1 MSEETSTRIGLLAE
15 VSGDYFT
22 ARLITDNDQQVA
34 EEKLGEGAAR
44 SGQVGSYLAI
54 HQAHSKV
61 LVMVERSYR
70 TADRQGQAAHMVRI
84 TPVGEFNTNGDFVK
98 GVSQFPNIGDEVH
111 PINFDELSSIFAKR
125 ENVEFKVGQL
135 TAFSSVD
142 VHLDASS
149 FFGRHAAILGQS
161 GAGKSWTVTS
171 LLQSAL
177 RNMPNAHIV
186 LLDMHGEYCDSE
198 IDGASV
204 KSPFAEHMVR
214 SLNAQQAEFPYWLL
228 TYSEL
233 CDLII
238 DPDDADASLQT
249 SYLRSIVIRLKQ
261 EANAHLDLGHITVDS
276 PVYYPINKFVE
287 MIEKS
292 NSETSDFG
300 KKKSPLYG
308 RFSQLLVRIDSLLND
323 TRYDFFMQ
331 PKIRN
336 STESLAGLMKDIVGR
351 GEPNASIT
359 VLDLSAVPFD
369 VAPMVTAQIGRLV
382 YEFNFWN
389 PKCREFPLFLV
400 CEEAHEYIPRLEAPR
415 YREARRVMERISKN
429 GRKYGVGLC
438 VVSQRPADVSETVL
452 AQCSSYI
459 CLRISNPDD
468 QKYVRSMVPEAAQS
482 TFAALTSL
490 AKGEAIALGEAIPMP
505 SRFKVDM
512 PNPPPNSTDVD
523 YADKWRGGA
532 VEISVEDV
540 VHNWHK
546 QLR

>member
-1 MSEETSTRIGLLAE
+1 
-15 VSGDYFT
+15 
-22 ARLITDNDQQVA
+22 
-34 EEKLGEGAAR
+34 
-44 SGQVGSYLAI
+44 
-54 HQAHSKV
+54 
-61 LVMVERSYR
+61 MVERSYR

>member
-1 MSEETSTRIGLLAE
+1 MSQETSTRIGLVAE

-22 ARLITDNDQQVA
+22 ARLITDNDQQIA
-34 EEKLGEGAAR
+34 EGRLGEGSAR

-54 HQAHSKV
+54 HQAHSKI

-84 TPVGEFNTNGDFVK
+84 APVGEFNTYGDFVK
-98 GVSQFPNIGDEVH
+98 GVSQFPNIGDELH
-111 PINFDELSSIFAKR
+111 PVNFDELSSIFDKR
-125 ENVEFKVGQL
+125 EDIEFKVGQL
-135 TAFSSVD
+135 TAFESVD

-186 LLDMHGEYCDSE
+186 LLDMHGEYCDKE
-198 IDGASV
+198 IDGVSA
-204 KSPFAEHMVR
+204 KSPFPEHMVR

-233 CDLII
+233 CDLIV
-238 DPDDADASLQT
+238 DPDDEDASLQT

-276 PVYYPINKFVE
+276 PVYYPIDTFVE
-287 MIEKS
+287 TIEKS

-308 RFSQLLVRIDSLLND
+308 RFSQLLVRIESLLSD
-323 TRYDFFMQ
+323 TRYDFFMR
-331 PKIRN
+331 PKTRN
-336 STESLAGLMKDIVGR
+336 STESLTGLMQDIVGR
-351 GEPNASIT
+351 GEPNAAIT

-382 YEFNFWN
+382 FEFNFWN
-389 PKCREFPLFLV
+389 PQCMEFPLFLV

-415 YREARRVMERISKN
+415 YREARRAMERISKN

-468 QKYVRSMVPEAAQS
+468 QDYVRSMVPESAQG
-482 TFAALTSL
+482 TFAALTAL
-490 AKGEAIALGEAIPMP
+490 AKGEAIALGEAVPMP
-505 SRFKVDM
+505 TRFKIDR

-523 YADKWRGGA
+523 YAGKWREST
-532 VEISVEDV
+532 VEINVEDV
-540 VHNWHK
+540 VQNWHK
-546 QLR
+546 QRR